1 MKTNIFTLD
10 QIKSAINIPELINS
24 IEEGFVLYSNGK
36 VVVPPVGH
44 LAFPKT
50 HGDVHIKYGYIDED
64 EYYVIKVASGFY
76 DNPKIGLP
84 SSNGLMLVF
93 SQQTGELLG
102 ILLDEGYLTDIRTA
116 VAGAIA
122 AKYLAPKHV
131 KKIGIVGTG
140 IQAHLQL
147 ELLQYVTDCKDVI
160 AYGRHE
166 ESLAKYKKEMEEK
179 GFRVTTTQD
188 TNELTSACN
197 LIVTTTPSTQPI
209 LSSDQIHV
217 GTHITAMGADSKGKQ
232 ELDSRIIQKADILVA
247 DSIEQCAD
255 HGEFSHALEE
265 NLTSKA
271 KLVELGDVI
280 ENAKFRRQ
288 NDKQITIADLTG
300 VAVQDI
306 QIAKYVYIKLHAGNE
321 KQ

>member
-24 IEEGFVLYSNGK
+24 IEEGFILYSNGK
-36 VVVPPVGH
+36 VVAPPVGH
-44 LAFPKT
+44 LEFPKT
-50 HGDVHIKYGYIDED
+50 HGDVHIKYGYIKDD
-64 EYYVIKVASGFY
+64 KYFVIKVASGFY
-76 DNPKIGLP
+76 DNPKIGLS
-84 SSNGLMLVF
+84 SSNGLMHVF

-116 VAGAIA
+116 VAGAIV
-122 AKYLAPKHV
+122 AKYLAPKAV

-147 ELLQYVTDCKDVI
+147 EFLQYVTTCKDVI
-160 AYGRHE
+160 VYGRHE
-166 ESLAKYKKEMEEK
+166 GSLAKYKKDMEEK
-179 GFRVTTTQD
+179 GFHVITTHD
-188 TNELTSACN
+188 TNKLTSECN
-197 LIVTTTPSTQPI
+197 LIVTTTPSTKPI
-209 LSSDQIHV
+209 LSLEQIQK

-232 ELDSRIIQKADILVA
+232 ELDSRIMQKANILVA

-255 HGEFSHALEE
+255 HGELSHALKE
-265 NLTSKA
+265 NLISKD
-271 KLVELGDVI
+271 KLVELGNVI
-280 ENAKFRRQ
+280 ENTKLRRQ
-288 NDKQITIADLTG
+288 SDNEITIADLTG

-306 QIAKYVYIKLHAGNE
+306 QIAKYVYIKLHASNE